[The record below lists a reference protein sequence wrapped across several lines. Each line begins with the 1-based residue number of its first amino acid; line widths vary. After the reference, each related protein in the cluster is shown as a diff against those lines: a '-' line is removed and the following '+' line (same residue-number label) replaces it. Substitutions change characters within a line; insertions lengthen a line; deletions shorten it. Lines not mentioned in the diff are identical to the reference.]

1 MGGDKGHV
9 QIYTPTHSVLVSSSV
24 CSALPKPT
32 KVAKLFVLLW
42 HTTINI
48 STLSECSNR
57 ARENLKEGGKNPYLI
72 NTFGGNFTYSTF
84 FYCNY
89 RFQLNK

>member
-1 MGGDKGHV
+1 MHNGGDKGHV

-24 CSALPKPT
+24 CSALSKPT
-32 KVAKLFVLLW
+32 KVAKLFELLW

-57 ARENLKEGGKNPYLI
+57 ARENLKEGGKKSISYKYIWGQFHL
-72 NTFGGNFTYSTF
+72 FYF
-84 FYCNY
+84 F
-89 RFQLNK
+89 LL